1 MQPTLQF
8 LISTTIER
16 LIISSQLA
24 TQQTSH
30 QEITS
35 YPQFSWQ
42 LKSTDARQYTSE
54 STRNLESWLKD
65 NFTSKVSRSIMGSR
79 YPQSRSG
86 GLSRRAV
93 NKAIAAIMVAF
104 VFHCCTVV
112 STQPKSLSA
121 SESFSAK
128 PGNDQPLDKVRLVC
142 RPIIQILDNI
152 IQACVEDCVE
162 MYLWLKLVLSVACN
176 LRISIY
182 MRVIQITAIDDHR
195 MDRGDSRMVNKDK
208 TSNALSTA
216 TRIEFELELE
226 LERPVVANIS
236 TMSSGRW

>member
-1 MQPTLQF
+1 MMQPTLQF
-8 LISTTIER
+8 LITITTER

-24 TQQTSH
+24 MQQTSH

-35 YPQFSWQ
+35 YLQFST
-42 LKSTDARQYTSE
+42 KVKRRTSE
-54 STRNLESWLKD
+54 STRNLVSWLKD
-65 NFTSKVSRSIMGSR
+65 NFTSTVSCSIMGSR

-128 PGNDQPLDKVRLVC
+128 PGNDLPLDKVRLVC
-142 RPIIQILDNI
+142 RPIIRILDNI

-195 MDRGDSRMVNKDK
+195 MDRGDSRRVNKDK

>member
-8 LISTTIER
+8 LITITTER
-16 LIISSQLA
+16 LITSSQLA
-24 TQQTSH
+24 MQQTSH
-30 QEITS
+30 QDMTS

-65 NFTSKVSRSIMGSR
+65 NNFTSKVSRSIMGSR

-93 NKAIAAIMVAF
+93 NKAIAAIMVVF

-112 STQPKSLSA
+112 STQPKSSSA
-121 SESFSAK
+121 SEYFSAK
-128 PGNDQPLDKVRLVC
+128 PGNVLPLDKVRLVC
-142 RPIIQILDNI
+142 RPIIQILDSI

-162 MYLWLKLVLSVACN
+162 MYL
-176 LRISIY
+176 
-182 MRVIQITAIDDHR
+182 
-195 MDRGDSRMVNKDK
+195 
-208 TSNALSTA
+208 
-216 TRIEFELELE
+216 
-226 LERPVVANIS
+226 
-236 TMSSGRW
+236 